1 MTTPHKTTYQM
12 TFNFNHA
19 IFKVLL
25 KYLQPSKGERILDL
39 GCGRGFYVKEMENYT
54 EEVIGVD
61 ISESSLKEAVTHKV
75 KYGDATDLNFEA
87 NSFDKIYL
95 LHAIEHIPNLK
106 ELSSEIARVLKPGGI
121 AIATYPW
128 EPIRGIQAIG
138 GALRQ
143 YKNPLMARK
152 MHLHKLTPKRIEQ
165 LIEGTSLS
173 HIESKFI
180 FVLGFQYLTVLK
192 KYKIGC

>member
-1 MTTPHKTTYQM
+1 MTPHKTTYQM
-12 TFNFNHA
+12 TFNFNPA

-54 EEVIGVD
+54 EGVLGVD
-61 ISESSLKEAVTHKV
+61 ISKNSLEKAVTHKV

-87 NSFDKIYL
+87 NSFDKIYS
-95 LHAIEHIPNLK
+95 LHTIEHIPNLK

-121 AIATYPW
+121 AIITYPW
-128 EPIRGIQAIG
+128 ELIRGIQAIA

-152 MHLHKLTPKRIEQ
+152 MHLHRLTPQRIEE
-165 LIEGTSLS
+165 LISGTSLFYVK
-173 HIESKFI
+173 SKFI
-180 FVLGFQYLTVLK
+180 FALGFQYLTVLK
-192 KYKIGC
+192 KYKIGR

>member
-1 MTTPHKTTYQM
+1 VTI
-12 TFNFNHA
+12 NFNPA

-25 KYLQPSKGERILDL
+25 KHLHPSTGERILDL

-54 EEVIGVD
+54 EGVIGVD
-61 ISESSLKEAVTHKV
+61 ISKNSLKEAVTQKV

-87 NSFDKIYL
+87 NSFDKIYS
-95 LHAIEHIPNLK
+95 LHTIEHIPNLK
-106 ELSSEIARVLKPGGI
+106 QLFSEIARVLKPGGI
-121 AIATYPW
+121 AITAYPW
-128 EPIRGIQAIG
+128 EPIRGILAIG

-180 FVLGFQYLTVLK
+180 FALSFQYLTVLK